1 MTIFLLNV
9 QHEMPPLLKVS
20 TFAPCYQMSQWSSKK
35 THFNLR
41 ISSRTFLWF
50 CVSINLG
57 SGSLLDGAGCPPE
70 CLANVRGLINIKL
83 SEEERGSQLHLPLDA
98 RTHIDTDWWPGCLPC
113 GGAVVAI
120 EVSNATWRQCKL
132 TLVPYLHRRNTCC
145 YDDNLSCFVS
155 ISFVL
160 PICLLFLCITVH
172 QCQHFAPR
180 EVSKT
185 QGLATSFTNPCFL
198 IVARDLLCFVR
209 VCSCVTK
216 TGRCRRKKFSHWE
229 TLTFP
234 LRLPSNRAFAFA
246 NFWFIQIYPSADIH
260 LWIYRA
266 LTGKRGMKILW
277 QHSQLQSDGGR

>member
-1 MTIFLLNV
+1 MNNQSRQAAKNDNIFAKCATWNAAIAQSFHFCTVLSNV
-9 QHEMPPLLKVS
+9 PMVIEKDTFQPLYIFKA
-20 TFAPCYQMSQWSSKK
+20 F
-35 THFNLR
+35 
-41 ISSRTFLWF
+41 FLWF

-172 QCQHFAPR
+172 
-180 EVSKT
+180 
-185 QGLATSFTNPCFL
+185 
-198 IVARDLLCFVR
+198 
-209 VCSCVTK
+209 
-216 TGRCRRKKFSHWE
+216 
-229 TLTFP
+229 
-234 LRLPSNRAFAFA
+234 
-246 NFWFIQIYPSADIH
+246 
-260 LWIYRA
+260 
-266 LTGKRGMKILW
+266 
-277 QHSQLQSDGGR
+277 